1 MNTIEVVVYGS
12 PSIRTVKRLGYMRE
26 NGRSSYVQLWPQV
39 AVWYGQ
45 SCVRVKAEVTQT
57 EPDRTTLVQQVQ
69 SVVNLGKLA
78 KVSTVKVF
86 INGILAVKYSTLA
99 DFVHDTEVGQWNTVV
114 KRLKEVSECV

>member
-1 MNTIEVVVYGS
+1 MNTIEIVVYGS

-26 NGRSSYVQLWPQV
+26 NGRSSYVELWPQV

-45 SCVRVKAEVTQT
+45 SCVRVRADVSQLD
-57 EPDRTTLVQQVQ
+57 PDRVTLAQRVQ
-69 SVVNLGKLA
+69 SVVSLGKLT

-86 INGILAVKYSTLA
+86 VNGILTVKYGTLS
-99 DFVHDTEVGQWNTVV
+99 DFISDKGSGKWNTVV